1 MDQVQDH
8 TLAVIIDL
16 VRRYEVDGIHLD
28 RVRYANRNYSFDP
41 RSNAAAGSE
50 KTPERN
56 QWQRDRITDL
66 VRRIKTEVSAI
77 RPGLWIT
84 AAVWPYYLDK
94 WGWGLSEGY
103 HDYYQ
108 DSKGWLTSGVVDA
121 IAPMLYTGVSDDF
134 ERWQILMD
142 DFLAYSV
149 GNPVYPGIGADYD
162 DFEAIVQRIE
172 AARQAGAAGHAVFS
186 YGALNKRGYWDKLA
200 SGPYAEPASLPDRRS
215 VNVGTVSS

>member
-1 MDQVQDH
+1 M
-8 TLAVIIDL
+8 
-16 VRRYEVDGIHLD
+16 
-28 RVRYANRNYSFDP
+28 
-41 RSNAAAGSE
+41 
-50 KTPERN
+50 
-56 QWQRDRITDL
+56 

-172 AARQAGAAGHAVFS
+172 ATRQASAGQPARSSFRQCWNREQLERYCLITLLKHTKKVPGAYH
-186 YGALNKRGYWDKLA
+186 RGLSTSIDFTLKCTQT
-200 SGPYAEPASLPDRRS
+200 PMR
-215 VNVGTVSS
+215 